1 VLILLEGF
9 SILHPQHLKNI
20 KKLNQLK
27 MRRLF
32 KKGERVRSKIDG
44 KVMEVLKYIKSN
56 WIQVKSFDLESKEVR
71 TAKIKEDKLSKA
83 A

>member
-1 VLILLEGF
+1 
-9 SILHPQHLKNI
+9 
-20 KKLNQLK
+20 

-44 KVMEVLKYIKSN
+44 KVMEVLKYLKTN
-56 WIQVKSFDLESKEVR
+56 VVEVRWFDLETKEIR
-71 TAKIKEDKLSKA
+71 THKIREDQLSKA

>member
-1 VLILLEGF
+1 
-9 SILHPQHLKNI
+9 
-20 KKLNQLK
+20 

-44 KVMEVLKYIKSN
+44 KVMEVLKYIKAN
-56 WIQVKSFDLESKEVR
+56 LIQVKSYDLESKEIR
-71 TAKIKEDKLSKA
+71 TGNIKEDKLSKA

>member
-1 VLILLEGF
+1 MRIFPEN
-9 SILHPQHLKNI
+9 SYIHSECNKPTKR
-20 KKLNQLK
+20 

-44 KVMEVLKYIKSN
+44 KVMEVLRYIKN
-56 WIQVKSFDLESKEVR
+56 NIVEVMWFDLEKKEVHKN
-71 TAKIKEDKLSKA
+71 TINEDKLSRA

>member
-1 VLILLEGF
+1 MKISRESLTMLLECKF
-9 SILHPQHLKNI
+9 LVLTIT
-20 KKLNQLK
+20 

-44 KVMEVLKYIKSN
+44 KVVEVLKYIKN
-56 WIQVKSFDLESKEVR
+56 NLVEVKWFDLESKEIHIN
-71 TAKIKEDKLSKA
+71 KIKEDKLSKA

>member
-1 VLILLEGF
+1 
-9 SILHPQHLKNI
+9 
-20 KKLNQLK
+20 

-32 KKGERVRSKIDG
+32 KKGERVRSKLDG
-44 KVMEVLKYIKSN
+44 KVMEVLKYIKKN